1 MSTREL
7 TLADFE
13 QTVSGEGIVLVDFWA
28 AWCGP
33 CRQFAPVF
41 EKASEDN
48 PDIVFG
54 KVDTEAEQQLAQMAA
69 ITSIPTLMLFRDGIL
84 LFNQAGAMPPQAL
97 TGVIEQARE
106 LDMDAVRQEVAAAQ
120 EAAANGP
127 QDEVGLDEFAAA
139 HSQGAYVVDVREDA
153 EVAGGRVP
161 GAVHIPMNDVPTR
174 VEELPTGV
182 PVFVIC
188 QSGNRSRAG
197 RRPPAREGHHGD
209 QRRRRHGRLGAAGL
223 AARGLR
229 PAPDRAPDR
238 WSEHPAQDG
247 RPQVRRQVCRERHEE
262 RHVGADVQ
270 RQPGVVPGGDQHDPA
285 ERHDDEQRQQG
296 ALGPVDQASL
306 TGREVLGPRR
316 QAGDLAP
323 QRAYDAQRQHGEAED
338 QVHLGEV
345 EPAAEQVVVVG
356 AGLALVLEPVEPL
369 LLGVA
374 GVAAAPVLTDGVAVG
389 VEVEEV
395 ADRELGGDGQHRQPV
410 QDLLRGAVTTRLP
423 RRRHAGD
430 ASEQ

>member
-13 QTVSGEGIVLVDFWA
+13 QTVSGDGIVLVDFWA

-84 LFNQAGAMPPQAL
+84 LFNQAGALPPQAL

-139 HSQGAYVVDVREDA
+139 HSQGAYVVDVREAD
-153 EVAGGRVP
+153 EVAG
-161 GAVHIPMNDVPTR
+161 DVPAR
-174 VEELPTGV
+174 VAELPQDQ

-188 QSGNRSRAG
+188 QAGGRSRQVVDHLRAKGIPAINVAG
-197 RRPPAREGHHGD
+197 GT
-209 QRRRRHGRLGAAGL
+209 
-223 AARGLR
+223 
-229 PAPDRAPDR
+229 
-238 WSEHPAQDG
+238 
-247 RPQVRRQVCRERHEE
+247 
-262 RHVGADVQ
+262 
-270 RQPGVVPGGDQHDPA
+270 GGW
-285 ERHDDEQRQQG
+285 
-296 ALGPVDQASL
+296 
-306 TGREVLGPRR
+306 
-316 QAGDLAP
+316 
-323 QRAYDAQRQHGEAED
+323 AQRGWPLEA
-338 QVHLGEV
+338 
-345 EPAAEQVVVVG
+345 
-356 AGLALVLEPVEPL
+356 
-369 LLGVA
+369 
-374 GVAAAPVLTDGVAVG
+374 
-389 VEVEEV
+389 
-395 ADRELGGDGQHRQPV
+395 
-410 QDLLRGAVTTRLP
+410 
-423 RRRHAGD
+423 
-430 ASEQ
+430 

>member
-69 ITSIPTLMLFRDGIL
+69 ISSIPTLMLFRDGIL

-139 HSQGAYVVDVREDA
+139 HSQGAYVVDVREAD

-161 GAVHIPMNDVPTR
+161 
-174 VEELPTGV
+174 ELPQDQ

-188 QSGNRSRAG
+188 QAGGRSRQVVDHLRTRGIAAINVAG
-197 RRPPAREGHHGD
+197 GT
-209 QRRRRHGRLGAAGL
+209 
-223 AARGLR
+223 
-229 PAPDRAPDR
+229 
-238 WSEHPAQDG
+238 
-247 RPQVRRQVCRERHEE
+247 
-262 RHVGADVQ
+262 
-270 RQPGVVPGGDQHDPA
+270 GGW
-285 ERHDDEQRQQG
+285 
-296 ALGPVDQASL
+296 
-306 TGREVLGPRR
+306 
-316 QAGDLAP
+316 
-323 QRAYDAQRQHGEAED
+323 AQRGWPLEA
-338 QVHLGEV
+338 
-345 EPAAEQVVVVG
+345 
-356 AGLALVLEPVEPL
+356 
-369 LLGVA
+369 
-374 GVAAAPVLTDGVAVG
+374 
-389 VEVEEV
+389 
-395 ADRELGGDGQHRQPV
+395 
-410 QDLLRGAVTTRLP
+410 
-423 RRRHAGD
+423 
-430 ASEQ
+430 